1 MSHRTCRHSALTTCA
16 LLCLVLSTT
25 AFAAGGSDR
34 TSWRHNIS
42 IGPNE
47 KASELTC
54 FACDIRVR
62 GQVAGDVTAF
72 FGSVVIENQAEV
84 AGDVTVFGSDIRLDP
99 AVKVAGDVIVFGGAI
114 RRDPQA
120 SVEGDL
126 TAIGGRGWIIPMLL
140 APFAI
145 LGLFIAFVVWL
156 VQRIRRPVIP
166 AVSA

>member
-1 MSHRTCRHSALTTCA
+1 MSHRTCRHSALAACA
-16 LLCLVLSTT
+16 LVCLALSTT
-25 AFAAGGSDR
+25 AFAANNTDH
-34 TSWRHNIS
+34 TSWGHNIN

-54 FACDIRVR
+54 FGCDIRVR

-72 FGSVVIENQAEV
+72 FGSVIIEDQAEV

-99 AVKVAGDVIVFGGAI
+99 AVKVAGDVVVLGGQI

-126 TAIGGRGWIIPMLL
+126 TAIGGHGWIIPILL

-145 LGLFIAFVVWL
+145 LGLLIAFVVWL
-156 VQRIRRPVIP
+156 VQRTRRPATP
-166 AVSA
+166 AVLA

>member
-1 MSHRTCRHSALTTCA
+1 
-16 LLCLVLSTT
+16 
-25 AFAAGGSDR
+25 
-34 TSWRHNIS
+34 
-42 IGPNE
+42 
-47 KASELTC
+47 
-54 FACDIRVR
+54 
-62 GQVAGDVTAF
+62 
-72 FGSVVIENQAEV
+72 VIENQAEV

-99 AVKVAGDVIVFGGAI
+99 AVKVAGDVIVFGGTI

-126 TAIGGRGWIIPMLL
+126 TAIGGRGWIIPILL

-145 LGLFIAFVVWL
+145 LGLLIAFVVWL